1 MDEGDCGEV
10 EGRGKQTGLR
20 SRCERASLLSL
31 WEWAPLVLRMTSVL
45 QLRNV
50 CRVFFILPLKLSPR
64 PPPFSQE
71 HSLVGNHQR
80 GSEDDFFLF
89 SSFFDLGK
97 IQNTRETQEHCWFY
111 LIE

>member
-50 CRVFFILPLKLSPR
+50 HRVFLILPLKLSPR
-64 PPPFSQE
+64 PPPFSQQRS
-71 HSLVGNHQR
+71 HVGNHQC
-80 GSEDDFFLF
+80 GSEGVFF
-89 SSFFDLGK
+89 FF
-97 IQNTRETQEHCWFY
+97 FFVF
-111 LIE
+111 

>member
-10 EGRGKQTGLR
+10 ESRGKQTGLR

-45 QLRNV
+45 RLRKV
-50 CRVFFILPLKLSPR
+50 WRVFLILPLKLSPR

-71 HSLVGNHQR
+71 HGHVRNDQCESG
-80 GSEDDFFLF
+80 GIYFFF
-89 SSFFDLGK
+89 FFDLGK
-97 IQNTRETQEHCWFY
+97 SET
-111 LIE
+111 